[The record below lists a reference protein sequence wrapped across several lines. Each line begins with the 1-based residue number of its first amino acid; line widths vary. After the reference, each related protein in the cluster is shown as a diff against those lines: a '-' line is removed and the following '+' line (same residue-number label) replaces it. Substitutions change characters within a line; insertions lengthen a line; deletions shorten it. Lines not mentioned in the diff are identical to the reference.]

1 MGSPID
7 DAYEIIDDLRRR
19 VAQVEQ
25 KVEQNAEW
33 VMRIV
38 QKERDDLRQQLAEA
52 QATIAALRIAN
63 AAYVALAA
71 ICPTCGGSGE
81 VDSGGFSPWG
91 DGIDATCPTCQGSGR
106 AYITANTSHGE
117 KEGDA

>member
-1 MGSPID
+1 MNELEGMTFHSAEREVERLERQLD
-7 DAYEIIDDLRRR
+7 EARQEADALRRQ
-19 VAQVEQ
+19 VAECQ
-25 KVEQNAEW
+25 AE
-33 VMRIV
+33 
-38 QKERDDLRQQLAEA
+38 LAA
-52 QATIAALRIAN
+52 ARLAIQAYAA
-63 AAYVALAA
+63 VAA